1 MSENENIPKAGK
13 RNQYLIPDSTQG
25 FHRLKKNKNLKLQIK
40 TKINNPG
47 EGVLF

>member
-25 FHRLKKNKNLKLQIK
+25 FRLKKNKNLKLQIK